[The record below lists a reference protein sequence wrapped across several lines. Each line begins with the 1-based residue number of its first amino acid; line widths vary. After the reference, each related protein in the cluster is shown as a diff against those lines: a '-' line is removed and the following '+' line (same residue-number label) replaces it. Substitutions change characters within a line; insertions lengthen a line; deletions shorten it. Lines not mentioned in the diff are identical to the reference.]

1 MEESANQIS
10 ENNQVAPEVA
20 ETHEVQAQETAPVES
35 KVAEESQQ
43 DRNWKAVRERQRE
56 LERELRMQRE
66 MNERLVQMMPQQA
79 PKQEIDEFEGVS
91 DEEFIPVG
99 KVKKLVEK
107 QKSKIVKEAVEEFEK
122 RFQQREQSQFLDKLK
137 RQYSDFDEVVNPETL
152 AILENQK
159 PELASTIADLK
170 DPYKMGVQSYEM
182 IKALNLSAKTPE
194 LRRAKEVDKKLEKN
208 AKTVQSPQAFDKRPM
223 AQAFRMTEAEKKQLF
238 QEMHQYAAFA
248 SSVPEI
254 Q

>member
-10 ENNQVAPEVA
+10 EKVQVAPEVA
-20 ETHEVQAQETAPVES
+20 ENHDGKVQEQTPIENKVE
-35 KVAEESQQ
+35 EENPQ
-43 DRNWKAVRERQRE
+43 DRNWKAVRERQRD

-79 PKQEIDEFEGVS
+79 PQKEIDEFEGVS

-99 KVKKLVEK
+99 KVKKLVER
-107 QKSKIVKEAVEEFEK
+107 QKSKIVKEAVDEIEK
-122 RFQQREQSQFLDKLK
+122 RYQQREQSQFLEKLK
-137 RQYSDFDEVVNPETL
+137 KQYSDFDDVVNPETIAL
-152 AILENQK
+152 LENTK

-182 IKALNLSAKTPE
+182 IKALNLSSKVPE
-194 LRRAKEVDKKLEKN
+194 SRRAKEVDKKLEKN
-208 AKTVQSPQAFDKRPM
+208 AKTIQSPQAFDKRPM
-223 AQAFRMTEAEKKQLF
+223 AQAFRLTDDAKKELYK
-238 QEMHQYAAFA
+238 EMNQYASFA

-254 Q
+254 S

>member
-1 MEESANQIS
+1 MEESADQIS
-10 ENNQVAPEVA
+10 EKVQVAPEVA
-20 ETHEVQAQETAPVES
+20 ENHEMPVQETPAVEN
-35 KVAEESQQ
+35 KVVEENPQ

-66 MNERLVQMMPQQA
+66 MNERLLQMTSQPA
-79 PKQEIDEFEGVS
+79 PKQEVDELEGVS

-107 QKSKIVKEAVEEFEK
+107 QKSRIVKEAIDEVEK

-137 RQYSDFDEVVNPETL
+137 RQYSDFDDVVNPETL
-152 AILENQK
+152 ALLENTK

-194 LRRAKEVDKKLEKN
+194 VRRAKEVDKKLEKN
-208 AKTVQSPQAFDKRPM
+208 SKTVQSPQAYDKRPM
-223 AQAFRMTEAEKKQLF
+223 AQAFRMTEAEKNQLY

-254 Q
+254 S